1 MRPIVFKEAGKIV
14 LVPYNAD
21 GTLNFTS
28 DKVVT
33 NVGKLVSI
41 APSVT
46 INTSTLTDGNSDW
59 QMVFDAGRT
68 GQITVTMATFQPKL
82 YAALMG
88 TNVTEGGS
96 GTMWAADEGY
106 TIPSVA
112 PYEVTLAHTPAT
124 NGTLIVVGE
133 DGTAFNK
140 VETAPAAAGEFS
152 LSDNKLT
159 FHAGDAGK
167 AIFVTY
173 EWSATGVTAF
183 GLPERGSR
191 PALYAVIS
199 GIVTSDDESAVY
211 DTNIII
217 DKCKASGDI
226 AQPTMQREPQNWNF
240 TLQVLQPRPGNK
252 AVDYKFALRA

>member
-1 MRPIVFKEAGKIV
+1 MRPIIFKEPGKIV

-21 GTLNFTS
+21 GTLSFTS

-59 QMVFDAGRT
+59 QMVFDTGRT

-88 TNVTEGGS
+88 TSVVES
-96 GTMWAADEGY
+96 ASATMWAADEGY
-106 TIPSVA
+106 TIPTVA
-112 PYEVTLAHTPAT
+112 PYEVTLAHTPT
-124 NGTLIVVGE
+124 TDGTLIVVGE
-133 DGTAFNK
+133 DGTTFTK
-140 VETAPAAAGEFS
+140 VATAPAAAGEFS
-152 LSDNKLT
+152 ITGNKLT
-159 FHAGDAGK
+159 FYSGDAGK
-167 AIFVTY
+167 AIYVTY
-173 EWSATGVTAF
+173 EWSATSATTF

-191 PALYAVIS
+191 PALYVVIS
-199 GIVTSDDESAVY
+199 GLVYSDDEAAVY

-226 AQPTMQREPQNWNF
+226 AQPTMQKEPQNWNF